1 MNKIL
6 LSSLTQHTR
15 GGDDSKEKKGAA
27 LVSFD
32 SLKLHF
38 PGSFRQR
45 QRLHTLTGTTQAQ
58 ALLFLNVFTDDSL
71 LLPPIPMAYRLQQNV
86 QYELVAPAVFS

>member
-1 MNKIL
+1 MNKML

-15 GGDDSKEKKGAA
+15 GGDDSKEKMGAA

-45 QRLHTLTGTTQAQ
+45 QRLHTLTTQAQ

-71 LLPPIPMAYRLQQNV
+71 LLPQIPMAYRLQQNV